1 MKDEPQEYECDVC
14 AWVYNENLGDP
25 DGGIKPGTLW
35 KDIPDDWVCPV
46 CGAGKD
52 EFTHIVKKVETAGFY
67 LAKWERKSDE
77 REPEFAT
84 IIQKALT
91 GHETISPM
99 RTGKWHNPLE
109 DIVFLPAQ
117 LARSPIDYRDLN
129 PSLALTIG
137 PKAKRPLK
145 LELPFYVS
153 DMSFGSLSKE
163 AKIALAKGSAAVG
176 TAIFGG
182 EGGLLAEEY
191 AAAKAYV
198 FEYSTGRFGASEENI
213 KKSHAI
219 QIKVGQAAKA
229 GLGGHLLAAKVTAE
243 IAAARGVKAGED
255 IISPAN
261 HPDIKNHKDLK
272 DKVDWLRG
280 VSDGA
285 PVGVKIVAGRIE
297 EDIEVAIAAGVDF
310 ITIDSRGGGT
320 GAAPDHIKDNVC
332 IPLPHALLRASKLLI
347 ENGVRDDITLLVTGG
362 VRTSADIAKC
372 LALGADG
379 VGLATSAM
387 IGIGCQQYRVCHKGT
402 CPVGIATQN
411 AEIRSRFN
419 VDKSAAMLQN
429 LFRVYGGEL
438 ADFVRICGK
447 KSIREL
453 SKDDLSA
460 LTLDIAT
467 GAGINFAGKSV

>member
-1 MKDEPQEYECDVC
+1 MKDDPQQYECDIC
-14 AWVYNENLGDP
+14 AWVYDENLGDP
-25 DGGIKPGTLW
+25 DSGIKPGTLF
-35 KDIPDDWVCPV
+35 KDIPDDWVCPD

-52 EFTHIVKKVETAGFY
+52 EFTHIVKKVKPAGFY
-67 LAKWERKSDE
+67 LAKWERKSDD
-77 REPEFAT
+77 REQEFVT
-84 IIQKALT
+84 ILNKAIT
-91 GHETISPM
+91 GNETISPM
-99 RTGKWHNPLE
+99 RTSKWRNPLE

-129 PSLALTIG
+129 PKLGITIG

-163 AKIALAKGSAAVG
+163 AKIALAKGSSAAG

-182 EGGLLAEEY
+182 EGGLLAEEFE
-191 AAAKAYV
+191 AAKAYV
-198 FEYSTGRFGASEENI
+198 FEYSTGRFGASDENL

-229 GLGGHLLAAKVTAE
+229 GLGGHLLAAKVTPQ
-243 IAAARGVKAGED
+243 IATARGVKAFED

-261 HPDIKNHKDLK
+261 HPDIASPNDLK
-272 DKVDWLRG
+272 NKVDWLRK

-297 EDIEVAIAAGVDF
+297 EDVETAITAGVDF

-332 IPLPHALLRASKLLI
+332 IPLPHALLRATKLLVDR
-347 ENGVRDDITLLVTGG
+347 GVRDDISLLVTGG
-362 VRTSADIAKC
+362 VRTSSDIAKC

-379 VGLATSAM
+379 VGLATTAM

-411 AEIRSRFN
+411 EELRSRFD
-419 VDKSAAMLQN
+419 VDKSAEMLQN
-429 LFRVYGGEL
+429 LFHVYGAEL
-438 ADFVRICGK
+438 ADFIRICGK
-447 KSIREL
+447 KSVGEL
-453 SKDDLSA
+453 NKEDLSG
-460 LTLDIAT
+460 LTIDIAT
-467 GAGINFAGKSV
+467 GAGINFAGKSI